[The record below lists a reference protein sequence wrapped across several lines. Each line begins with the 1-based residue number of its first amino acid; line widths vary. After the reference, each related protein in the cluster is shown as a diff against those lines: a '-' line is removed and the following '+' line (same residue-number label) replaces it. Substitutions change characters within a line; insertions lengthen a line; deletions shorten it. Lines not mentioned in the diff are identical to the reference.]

1 MPAGFGG
8 LPGSWTVVHPGF
20 PPYRGTP
27 VGPTFHPKLLLLD
40 FGCLLRVVVSS
51 ANAAAWEWTDVTQ
64 NVWVFDAPLKKR
76 HRAPKASSSG
86 PPPRGSSSWRS
97 GAREQAAAVK
107 GSSTTKRKA
116 PPEQQQQHD
125 EEEEDEEGGGWV

>member
-8 LPGSWTVVHPGF
+8 LPGSWTSVHPGF
-20 PPYRGTP
+20 PPYSGTP

-64 NVWVFDAPLKKR
+64 NVWVFDAQLKKKR
-76 HRAPKASSSG
+76 RRPALASG
-86 PPPRGSSSWRS
+86 PPPPPRCCSPSASRS
-97 GAREQAAAVK
+97 GNKEQAAAAV
-107 GSSTTKRKA
+107 GSTKRKA
-116 PPEQQQQHD
+116 PPEQQQHD
-125 EEEEDEEGGGWV
+125 EEEE